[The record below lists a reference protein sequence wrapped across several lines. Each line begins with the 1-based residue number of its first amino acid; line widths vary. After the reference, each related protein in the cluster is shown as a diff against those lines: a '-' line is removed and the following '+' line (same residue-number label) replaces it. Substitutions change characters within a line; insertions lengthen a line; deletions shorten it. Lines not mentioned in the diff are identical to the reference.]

1 MLSSPVTLG
10 LVVTTVDITVV
21 ITEDSDPFLLDNP
34 WLDKGEEEVVTL
46 LGVLEK
52 LDDTPDV
59 ESLLDP
65 PNVKPESPPL
75 KSQLPNWTSNWKF
88 PPR

>member
-10 LVVTTVDITVV
+10 LVVTTVDIVV
-21 ITEDSDPFLLDNP
+21 ITEESEPLLLDNP
-34 WLDKGEEEVVTL
+34 WLDNGEDDVVTL

-52 LDDTPDV
+52 FDETPDV
-59 ESLLDP
+59 ESPLDP
-65 PNVKPESPPL
+65 PNVKPESPVL
-75 KSQLPNWTSNWKF
+75 KSQLPNCTSSWKL